1 MLGHGGVTGGLFR
14 VGAKK
19 KVLPSGLRRCKP
31 KTPKSST
38 REKVLFLKF
47 FKRFFFKS
55 ELSLKVVYRKKEFF
69 IEVLFKGFYTLVKS
83 INN

>member
-1 MLGHGGVTGGLFR
+1 MTTLRQSPTFDFPTKKNLSKDTDKRCGLKMLGHGGVTGGLFR

-47 FKRFFFKS
+47 LQKVF
-55 ELSLKVVYRKKEFF
+55 LSR
-69 IEVLFKGFYTLVKS
+69 
-83 INN
+83 N